1 MAKFHFRYGAMNAGK
16 STILLQTAYN
26 YEEKGKK
33 VVILKPSV
41 DTKGDEKIVSR
52 IGLERKVDYLIGDN
66 DSIISKL
73 GDNISSFS
81 CILVDEAQFLKR
93 KQVDELFYISKMM
106 DIPVIAFG
114 LRTDFKSN
122 GFEGSI
128 RLLELADALEEM
140 PTICRCGKKAR
151 FNARKVDGKF
161 TFDGDSIV
169 IDDNSNVKYESL
181 CGTCYIEEQEK
192 SKKYKNSFFEKN
204 EKCYFLNIAFVEK

>member
-33 VVILKPSV
+33 VVVLKPSV

-52 IGLERKVDYLIGDN
+52 IGLERKVDYLIGNN

-73 GDNISSFS
+73 GDNLSSLS
-81 CILVDEAQFLKR
+81 CILVDEVQFLKR

-169 IDDNSNVKYESL
+169 IDDTSDVSYESL
-181 CGTCYIEEQEK
+181 CGACYIEEQEK
-192 SKKYKNSFFEKN
+192 VLKIKK
-204 EKCYFLNIAFVEK
+204 

>member
-52 IGLERKVDYLIGDN
+52 IGIERKVDYLIGDN

-140 PTICRCGKKAR
+140 PTICRCGRKAR

-169 IDDNSNVKYESL
+169 IDDTSDVSYESL
-181 CGTCYIEEQEK
+181 CGACYIEEQEK
-192 SKKYKNSFFEKN
+192 VLKKKKIINK
-204 EKCYFLNIAFVEK
+204 K

>member
-1 MAKFHFRYGAMNAGK
+1 MNAGK

-26 YEEKGKK
+26 YEEKSKK
-33 VVILKPSV
+33 IVLLKPSI
-41 DTKGDEKIVSR
+41 DTKGDKKIVSR

-66 DSIISKL
+66 DSIISIL
-73 GDNISSFS
+73 EDNIISID
-81 CILVDEAQFLKR
+81 CILIDEAQFLKR
-93 KQVDELFYISKMM
+93 NQVDELFYISKIM

-169 IDDNSNVKYESL
+169 IDDTSDVSYESL
-181 CGTCYIEEQEK
+181 CGACYIEEQEK
-192 SKKYKNSFFEKN
+192 VLKRKK
-204 EKCYFLNIAFVEK
+204 

>member
-73 GDNISSFS
+73 GDNIISID
-81 CILVDEAQFLKR
+81 CILVDEAQFLKSN
-93 KQVDELFYISKMM
+93 QVDELFYISKIM

-169 IDDNSNVKYESL
+169 IDDNSEVIYESL

-192 SKKYKNSFFEKN
+192 VLKRKK
-204 EKCYFLNIAFVEK
+204 

>member
-128 RLLELADALEEM
+128 RLLELADAIEEM

-192 SKKYKNSFFEKN
+192 
-204 EKCYFLNIAFVEK
+204 I

>member
-73 GDNISSFS
+73 GDNLSSLS

-122 GFEGSI
+122 GFEGAI
-128 RLLELADALEEM
+128 RLLELADAIEEM

-192 SKKYKNSFFEKN
+192 
-204 EKCYFLNIAFVEK
+204 I

>member
-33 VVILKPSV
+33 VVVLKPSV

-52 IGLERKVDYLIGDN
+52 IGLERKVDYLIGNN

-73 GDNISSFS
+73 GDNISSLS
-81 CILVDEAQFLKR
+81 CILVDEVQFLKR

-140 PTICRCGKKAR
+140 PTICRCGRKAR

-181 CGTCYIEEQEK
+181 CATCYIEEREE
-192 SKKYKNSFFEKN
+192 N
-204 EKCYFLNIAFVEK
+204 

>member
-16 STILLQTAYN
+16 STVLLQTAYN

-33 VVILKPSV
+33 VVLIKPSV

-52 IGLERKVDYLIGDN
+52 IGLERKVDYLISDN

-73 GDNISSFS
+73 GDNLSSLS

-140 PTICRCGKKAR
+140 PTICRCGRKAR

-169 IDDNSNVKYESL
+169 IDDTSDVSYESL
-181 CGTCYIEEQEK
+181 CGACYIEEQEK
-192 SKKYKNSFFEKN
+192 VLKRKK
-204 EKCYFLNIAFVEK
+204 

>member
-33 VVILKPSV
+33 VVLIKPSV

-52 IGLERKVDYLIGDN
+52 IGLERKVDYLISDN

-73 GDNISSFS
+73 GDNLSSLS

-93 KQVDELFYISKMM
+93 KQVDELFYISKIM

-169 IDDNSNVKYESL
+169 IDDTSDVSYESL
-181 CGTCYIEEQEK
+181 CAIDNPIHARIHDHTCKQP
-192 SKKYKNSFFEKN
+192 SSFV
-204 EKCYFLNIAFVEK
+204 LS

>member
-114 LRTDFKSN
+114 LRTDFKTN
-122 GFEGSI
+122 GFEGAD
-128 RLLELADALEEM
+128 RLLELVDSIEEM

-151 FNARKVDGKF
+151 FNARKINNDF
-161 TFDGDSIV
+161 IFDGDSIV
-169 IDDNSNVKYESL
+169 IDNDSNVSYESL
-181 CGTCYIEEQEK
+181 CGTCYIKEK
-192 SKKYKNSFFEKN
+192 IKKIKKPF
-204 EKCYFLNIAFVEK
+204 

>member
-33 VVILKPSV
+33 VILLKPSV

-93 KQVDELFYISKMM
+93 KQVDELFYISKII

-169 IDDNSNVKYESL
+169 IDDNSAVEYESL

-192 SKKYKNSFFEKN
+192 N
-204 EKCYFLNIAFVEK
+204 

>member
-16 STILLQTAYN
+16 STVLLQTAYN

-33 VVILKPSV
+33 VALIKPSV

-73 GDNISSFS
+73 GDNLSSLS

-93 KQVDELFYISKMM
+93 KQVDELFYISKIM

-169 IDDNSNVKYESL
+169 IDDTSDVSYESL
-181 CGTCYIEEQEK
+181 CGACYIEEQEK
-192 SKKYKNSFFEKN
+192 VLKRKK
-204 EKCYFLNIAFVEK
+204 

>member
-33 VVILKPSV
+33 VILLKPSV

-66 DSIISKL
+66 DSIISIL
-73 GDNISSFS
+73 GDNIISID

-169 IDDNSNVKYESL
+169 IDDNSEVIYESL

-192 SKKYKNSFFEKN
+192 VLKRKK
-204 EKCYFLNIAFVEK
+204 

>member
-16 STILLQTAYN
+16 STVLLQTAYN

-33 VVILKPSV
+33 VVLIKPSV

-52 IGLERKVDYLIGDN
+52 IGLERKVDYLISDN

-73 GDNISSFS
+73 GDNLSSLS

-93 KQVDELFYISKMM
+93 KQVDELFYISKIM

-140 PTICRCGKKAR
+140 PTICRCGRKAR
-151 FNARKVDGKF
+151 FNARKVDDKF

-169 IDDNSNVKYESL
+169 IDDTSDVSYESL
-181 CGTCYIEEQEK
+181 CGACYIEEQEK
-192 SKKYKNSFFEKN
+192 VLKRKK
-204 EKCYFLNIAFVEK
+204 

>member
-52 IGLERKVDYLIGDN
+52 IGLERKVDYLIGNN

-73 GDNISSFS
+73 GDNISSLS

-140 PTICRCGKKAR
+140 PTICRCGRKAR

-169 IDDNSNVKYESL
+169 IDDTSDVSYESL
-181 CGTCYIEEQEK
+181 CGACYIEEQEK
-192 SKKYKNSFFEKN
+192 N
-204 EKCYFLNIAFVEK
+204 

>member
-33 VVILKPSV
+33 VVLLKPRV

-52 IGLERKVDYLIGDN
+52 IGLERKVDYLVSDD
-66 DSIISKL
+66 DSIISML
-73 GDNISSFS
+73 EDNIISID

-93 KQVDELFYISKMM
+93 KQVDELFRITKKYN
-106 DIPVIAFG
+106 IPVIAFG
-114 LRTDFKSN
+114 LRTDFKTN
-122 GFEGSI
+122 GFEGTI

-151 FNARKVDGKF
+151 FNARRINGKF
-161 TFDGDSIV
+161 TFDGDSVV
-169 IDDNSNVKYESL
+169 IDNDSSVEYVSL
-181 CGTCYIEEQEK
+181 CGECYIEER
-192 SKKYKNSFFEKN
+192 
-204 EKCYFLNIAFVEK
+204 EKCKKIKNDF

>member
-16 STILLQTAYN
+16 STVLLQTAYN

-33 VVILKPSV
+33 VVLIKPSV

-52 IGLERKVDYLIGDN
+52 IGLERKVDYLISDN

-73 GDNISSFS
+73 GDNISSLS

-128 RLLELADALEEM
+128 RLLELVDALEEM

-169 IDDNSNVKYESL
+169 IDDTSDVSYESL
-181 CGTCYIEEQEK
+181 CGACYIKEK
-192 SKKYKNSFFEKN
+192 IKKIKKPF
-204 EKCYFLNIAFVEK
+204 

>member
-16 STILLQTAYN
+16 STVLLQTAYN

-33 VVILKPSV
+33 VVLIKPSV

-52 IGLERKVDYLIGDN
+52 IGLERKVDYLISDN

-73 GDNISSFS
+73 GDNLSSLS

-93 KQVDELFYISKMM
+93 KQVDELFYISKIM

-128 RLLELADALEEM
+128 RLLELADALEEIRKHDLM
-140 PTICRCGKKAR
+140 LGKLMV
-151 FNARKVDGKF
+151 NLLLME
-161 TFDGDSIV
+161 IV
-169 IDDNSNVKYESL
+169 LLLMILVM
-181 CGTCYIEEQEK
+181 
-192 SKKYKNSFFEKN
+192 
-204 EKCYFLNIAFVEK
+204 FLMNLYVVLAI

>member
-33 VVILKPSV
+33 VVVLKPSV

-128 RLLELADALEEM
+128 RLLEFADALEEM

-192 SKKYKNSFFEKN
+192 F
-204 EKCYFLNIAFVEK
+204 

>member
-33 VVILKPSV
+33 VVLLKPRV

-52 IGLERKVDYLIGDN
+52 IGIERKVDYLIDDN
-66 DSIISKL
+66 DSIISKFGNVIDSL
-73 GDNISSFS
+73 D

-93 KQVDELFYISKMM
+93 KQVDELFYISKIM

-140 PTICRCGKKAR
+140 PTICRCGRKAR

-181 CGTCYIEEQEK
+181 CGTCYIEEREEN
-192 SKKYKNSFFEKN
+192 YNMVIE
-204 EKCYFLNIAFVEK
+204 

>member
-33 VVILKPSV
+33 VVVLKPSV

-52 IGLERKVDYLIGDN
+52 IGLERKVDYLIGNN

-73 GDNISSFS
+73 GDNISSLS
-81 CILVDEAQFLKR
+81 CILVDEVQFLKR

-140 PTICRCGKKAR
+140 PTICRCGRKAR

-169 IDDNSNVKYESL
+169 IDDTSDVSYESL
-181 CGTCYIEEQEK
+181 CGACYIEEQEK
-192 SKKYKNSFFEKN
+192 VLKRKK
-204 EKCYFLNIAFVEK
+204 